1 MSPDDKRNA
10 AAAAIIMLVFGGGF
24 IVMPKIV
31 LWLGNYSPWL
41 GGLFGVLFV
50 MAFFGIFWLRRRLK
64 SGDN

>member
-10 AAAAIIMLVFGGGF
+10 VAAAIIMLVFGGGF

-41 GGLFGVLFV
+41 GGLFGALFV
-50 MAFFGIFWLRRRLK
+50 MAFFGVFWLRRKYLRRK
-64 SGDN
+64 